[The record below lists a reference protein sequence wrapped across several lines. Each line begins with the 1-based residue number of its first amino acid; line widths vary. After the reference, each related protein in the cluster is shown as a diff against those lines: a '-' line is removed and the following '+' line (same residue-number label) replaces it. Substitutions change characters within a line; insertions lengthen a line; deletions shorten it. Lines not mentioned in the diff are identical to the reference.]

1 MQPPPLDDHRT
12 AGFSDP
18 FAVIEAPGMKEMKT
32 AIVKKNLNPTWNYRW
47 VQEAESRDHFTAHV
61 TVYDDDLIGKDYM
74 GEVDLLL
81 PSDLLHQES
90 RVLQVPLKAKGKHV
104 KDEVAGFLTFE
115 VKIDNTIKGLVTDAL
130 AGVDLT
136 VDPSQVEK
144 LSINSSGSRG
154 CQLITTIT
162 SKLAPHKWSLAS
174 VAIDSED
181 RIILVDNESH
191 AVQIFDAAGNETS
204 NFPSALRY
212 PHLSVNA
219 SGGCIYLADSE
230 DGTLDKFD
238 VSGNHL
244 GNTAQRQAFLNVIA
258 ALSNGGVATHTFE
271 GIQILDADGKVTK
284 AIAKAPKPGPG
295 HLLLARAMAEDPNGR
310 LLVAEAH
317 NSDSMKIMVFDA
329 DYNFLFEF
337 GKHGTGDGEF
347 DYQRSIACDAAGR
360 IYVLDGQLQSRVQ
373 IFSPE
378 GKFLSS
384 FVAGG
389 AKDSPTAI
397 AVSRKTG
404 QIAILGSYLYIYSP
418 FH

>member
-1 MQPPPLDDHRT
+1 MDSLLKDKVRVEILLIGGRNLASKDRN
-12 AGFSDP
+12 GFSDP

-271 GIQILDADGKVTK
+271 GIQVTHYHHVYLFHIIFIFIFFFLHSLSTRFSTQTERSRRRLRRPRSQGQDTSSWRVLWPRTPMDA
-284 AIAKAPKPGPG
+284 
-295 HLLLARAMAEDPNGR
+295 
-310 LLVAEAH
+310 
-317 NSDSMKIMVFDA
+317 
-329 DYNFLFEF
+329 FL
-337 GKHGTGDGEF
+337 
-347 DYQRSIACDAAGR
+347 
-360 IYVLDGQLQSRVQ
+360 
-373 IFSPE
+373 
-378 GKFLSS
+378 
-384 FVAGG
+384 
-389 AKDSPTAI
+389 
-397 AVSRKTG
+397 
-404 QIAILGSYLYIYSP
+404 
-418 FH
+418 